1 MKTKVFT
8 ILFVGVL
15 LALCSGTQAVT
26 MDWVTVGNAGNA
38 GEQSRLAGY
47 GDTTYYGGVNY
58 EYQIGKYEVTAGQ
71 YTGFLNSVAATDT
84 FGLYN
89 ASMDSSSHNHG
100 CQIQRSGSSGSYT
113 YSVASDYAN
122 RPVNYVSWYD
132 TLRFSNWLHNGQPT
146 GSQTAATT
154 EDGAYDMS
162 LGSGVVRKAG
172 AQVFLPTE
180 NEWYKAAYHKNDGVT
195 GNYFDYPTSSDSTPG
210 RDMSET
216 TNPDNNAN
224 YHDSDYL
231 IGSPYYRTEVG
242 EFELSD
248 SPYGTF
254 DMGGNVSEWNE
265 ALIGMD
271 RGARG
276 GAYYDGSIYLHSTR
290 QLIGGPHYKGSNL
303 GFRVSSVPEPATLS
317 LLVIGGLA
325 MLRRKK

>member
-1 MKTKVFT
+1 MQFLIVC
-8 ILFVGVL
+8 VAVVV
-15 LALCSGTQAVT
+15 ALGSSATADVT
-26 MDWVTVGNAGNA
+26 MDWVTVGNPGNA
-38 GEQSRLAGY
+38 NDSTG
-47 GDTTYYGGVNY
+47 YGGVSNAY
-58 EYQIGKYEVTAGQ
+58 RISTYEVTAGQ
-71 YTGFLNSVAATDT
+71 YTDFLNAVAATDT
-84 FGLYN
+84 HGLYN
-89 ASMDSSSHNHG
+89 ESMDSSSDG
-100 CQIQRSGSSGSYT
+100 CQITQNGTSGNYT
-113 YSVASDYAN
+113 YDFSGRPSGTEADWSN
-122 RPVNYVSWYD
+122 RPVNFVSWYD
-132 TLRFSNWLHNGQPT
+132 TLRFSNWLHNGQ
-146 GSQTAATT
+146 GAGDT

-162 LGSGVVRKAG
+162 LGSSVVRKAG